1 MILYNFI
8 IYLFIYLYT
17 GNIHNVCVALLITT
31 SQSSSGTM
39 GMAAMLIRRVRWVR
53 WGLRAIVGELSARR
67 SIDVNLGRR

>member
-1 MILYNFI
+1 
-8 IYLFIYLYT
+8 
-17 GNIHNVCVALLITT
+17 
-31 SQSSSGTM
+31 M